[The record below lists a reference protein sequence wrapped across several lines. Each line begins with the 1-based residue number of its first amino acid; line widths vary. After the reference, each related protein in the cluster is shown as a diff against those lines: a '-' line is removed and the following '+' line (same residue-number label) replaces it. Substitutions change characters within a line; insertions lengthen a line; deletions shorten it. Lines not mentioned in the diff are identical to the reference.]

1 MQLDREDFWEAADTL
16 ETIAAVEHERW
27 AHWQNYL
34 HNQCN
39 VRDDGSLVIPPDLA
53 ARWAH
58 QMATPYS
65 KLSEHE
71 KESDREQAREY
82 LQALKRAA
90 NNILRRS

>member
-58 QMATPYS
+58 QMGTPDGDAVF
-65 KLSEHE
+65 EVIG
-71 KESDREQAREY
+71 AREGE
-82 LQALKRAA
+82 
-90 NNILRRS
+90 RS